1 METVVV
7 DVLEEK
13 TGCGW
18 FAEFDHD
25 VARVQVCV
33 DKVVEKEHVLI
44 TVKKP
49 SKFIDGGNLLR
60 RRPGR

>member
-1 METVVV
+1 MVVYI
-7 DVLEEK
+7 LEEE

-25 VARVQVCV
+25 VAGVKVCV

-44 TVKKP
+44 AIEKLK
-49 SKFIDGGNLLR
+49 
-60 RRPGR
+60 

>member
-1 METVVV
+1 MIV
-7 DVLEEK
+7 DVLEEE

-25 VARVQVCV
+25 VAGMQVCV

-44 TVKKP
+44 TVRNQIN
-49 SKFIDGGNLLR
+49 S
-60 RRPGR
+60 